1 MTISLAPLRW
11 AAACL
16 AVALAAPAS
25 VAAAPVNDGGVSAP
39 SSVGPPALVG
49 GTASVALPATSSP
62 NTLQPPPALYGSV
75 ALVRGRLAAAAGQPV
90 TLAMFGARRGWFA
103 IATGRADADGS
114 FVLGWR
120 PRHLGRFLLRAS
132 RAGRPAASDPV
143 AAIEV
148 YRPVVAT
155 WFGPGSYGSRTAC
168 GQILTPDLIGVAHRS
183 LPCGTMV
190 DIVYD
195 GQTMTVPVIDRGP
208 YASGVSYDLTT
219 ATAAALGV
227 SDTVR
232 IGALAI
238 RPGAPPA
245 A

>member
-1 MTISLAPLRW
+1 MTISLAPLCR

-25 VAAAPVNDGGVSAP
+25 ALAAQDGGTTAPAAA
-39 SSVGPPALVG
+39 GPPAPVG
-49 GTASVALPATSSP
+49 GTAATASGP
-62 NTLQPPPALYGSV
+62 DTLQPPPAMVGSV
-75 ALVRGRLAAAAGQPV
+75 TLVRGHLTAGAAGRPV
-90 TLAMFGARRGWFA
+90 SLAMFDAHRGWLA
-103 IATGRADADGS
+103 IGTGRADAAGG
-114 FVLGWR
+114 FVVGWR

-132 RAGRPAASDPV
+132 LAGRPSPSDPV

-148 YRPVVAT
+148 YRSVVAT

-168 GQILTPDLIGVAHRS
+168 GQILTPQLIGVAHRT

-190 DIVYD
+190 DITYG
-195 GQTMTVPVIDRGP
+195 GQTISVPVVDRGP

-238 RPGAPPA
+238 RPGAPAGP
-245 A
+245 